1 MDGHRNNIRDSMS
14 NKQYKEVRLILGD
27 QLNANH
33 SWFKTKRDDV
43 LYIIAE
49 LHQEMHYTRHH
60 IQKIMC
66 FFAAMERFASAL
78 SQAGH
83 QVLHLTL
90 DDTQEFTQLNELIAH
105 CVIEHQ
111 ADRFSYQL
119 PDEYRLRRQLEQL
132 TLSGAEIR
140 RYDSEHFMLGFEEL
154 GDYFQADTHHTME
167 QFYRKMRRRFDILMD
182 QGKPLGRQWNF
193 DKENRNK
200 LKAEDIKA
208 LPAPLCFD
216 NDVKA
221 IAERLARHQ
230 IKTIGKGGPRLLWP
244 VTRKQAL
251 QLLEHFCNHLLPL
264 FGTFQD
270 AMTCH
275 SDAQWSL
282 YHSRLSF
289 ALNAKILHP
298 MQVINAAIEAYHE
311 SEGRITLAQVEGFV
325 RQILGWREY
334 VRGIYWLN
342 MPKYGHSNAL
352 EAHQALPEFFWSG
365 KTKMNCLQHTIGQS
379 LDYGYAHH
387 IQRLMITGNF
397 CLLLGVDPDQ
407 VDAWYLGIYVDAIEW
422 VEMPNTRGMSQF
434 ADGGIIATKPY
445 CAGGNYVNKMSDY
458 CKHCHYKVSEKTSS
472 SSCPMNSL
480 YWHFMDRHREKFGN
494 NHRIGMIYRNWD
506 KQSDE
511 ARQAVLDRAQW
522 CIDNIESL

>member
-1 MDGHRNNIRDSMS
+1 MTQTH
-14 NKQYKEVRLILGD
+14 YKEIRLILGD

-33 SWFKTKRDDV
+33 SWFKTKQENV

-49 LHQEMHYTRHH
+49 LHQEMHYTKHH
-60 IQKIMC
+60 IQKIQC

-83 QVLHLTL
+83 EVLHLTL
-90 DDTQEFTQLNELIAH
+90 DDTQSFDSLANLIKYYVQHFNA
-105 CVIEHQ
+105 Q
-111 ADRFSYQL
+111 RFSYQL
-119 PDEYRLRRQLEQL
+119 ADEFRLREQMSSL
-132 TLSGAEIR
+132 DLGDVAVSG
-140 RYDSEHFMLGFEEL
+140 YDSEHFMLGFEEL
-154 GDYFQADTHHTME
+154 SDYFQADKHHTME
-167 QFYRKMRRRFDILMD
+167 QFYRKMRKRFNVLMD
-182 QGKPLGRQWNF
+182 NGKPLSEQWNF
-193 DKENRNK
+193 DKDNRNK
-200 LKAEDIKA
+200 LKPQDIE
-208 LPAPLCFD
+208 LVPPPLCFE
-216 NDVKA
+216 NDVSA
-221 IAERLARHQ
+221 INDRIERHQ
-230 IKTIGKGGPRLLWP
+230 ITTIGNSGDTLLWP

-251 QLLEHFCNHLLPL
+251 QLLDHFCAHLLPL

-270 AMTCH
+270 AMTCQTD
-275 SDAQWSL
+275 SKWSL

-289 ALNAKILHP
+289 VLNAKILHP
-298 MQVINAAIEAYHE
+298 LQVINAAVEAYHE
-311 SEGRITLAQVEGFV
+311 SNGGITLAQVEGFV

-334 VRGIYWLN
+334 VRGIYWAN
-342 MPKYGHSNAL
+342 MPNYATRNTLHAQRS
-352 EAHQALPEFFWSG
+352 LPAFFWNA
-365 KTKMNCLQHTIGQS
+365 KTKMKCLEQAIGQS

-397 CLLLGVDPDQ
+397 CLLLGVHPDE

-445 CAGGNYVNKMSDY
+445 CGGGNYVNKMSDY
-458 CKHCHYKVSEKTSS
+458 CKNCHYKVSEKTSP

-480 YWHFMDRHREKFGN
+480 YWHFMDRHRDKFGN

-522 CIDNIESL
+522 CIDNVESL

>member
-1 MDGHRNNIRDSMS
+1 MTQTH
-14 NKQYKEVRLILGD
+14 YKEIRLILGD

-33 SWFKTKRDDV
+33 SWFKTKQEDV

-49 LHQEMHYTRHH
+49 LHQEMHYTKHH
-60 IQKIMC
+60 IQKIQC

-83 QVLHLTL
+83 EVLHLTL
-90 DDTQEFTQLNELIAH
+90 DDTQDFDSLANLIKHYVQHFNA
-105 CVIEHQ
+105 Q
-111 ADRFSYQL
+111 RFSYQL
-119 PDEYRLRRQLEQL
+119 ADEFRLREQMSSL
-132 TLSGAEIR
+132 DLGDVAVSG
-140 RYDSEHFMLGFEEL
+140 YDSEHFMLGFEEL
-154 GDYFQADTHHTME
+154 SDYFQADKHHTME
-167 QFYRKMRRRFDILMD
+167 QFYRKMRKRFNVLMD
-182 QGKPLGRQWNF
+182 NGKPLGEQWNF
-193 DKENRNK
+193 DKDNRNK
-200 LKAEDIKA
+200 LKPQDIELA
-208 LPAPLCFD
+208 PPPLCFE
-216 NDVKA
+216 NDVSA
-221 IAERLARHQ
+221 INDRIERHQ
-230 IKTIGKGGPRLLWP
+230 ITTIGNSGDTLLWP

-251 QLLEHFCNHLLPL
+251 QLLDHFCAHLLPL

-270 AMTCH
+270 AMTCQTD
-275 SDAQWSL
+275 SKWTL

-289 ALNAKILHP
+289 VLNAKILHP
-298 MQVINAAIEAYHE
+298 LQVINAAIEAYHE
-311 SEGRITLAQVEGFV
+311 SDSGITLAQVEGFV

-334 VRGIYWLN
+334 VRGIYWAN
-342 MPKYGHSNAL
+342 MPNYASHNSLDA
-352 EAHQALPEFFWSG
+352 QRPLPAFFWNA
-365 KTKMNCLQHTIGQS
+365 KTKMKCLEQAIGQS

-397 CLLLGVDPDQ
+397 CLLLGVHPDE

-445 CAGGNYVNKMSDY
+445 CGGGNYVNKMSDY

-480 YWHFMDRHREKFGN
+480 YWHFMDRHRDKFGN